1 MRLLPEV
8 ITELDPNIRWEMAKY
23 LRIIEEVVLGP
34 KVSDTGAPTMEETF
48 RRMGQAVVRKDKKAE
63 DAAITDYMRAEVR
76 AWWQDFPEQG
86 LLTDLYQRA
95 ARRRAKSGSPD
106 SRRPP
111 SHEDGLQVAK
121 ALLADFRDTE
131 LLDALGEADT
141 VARVLAGEGL
151 VTYSILTRAALRMY
165 KKESRTSLAH
175 FDALRHLCAKLDDW
189 GWNLPRQLARWRQ
202 EVEEGRRRRPAMK
215 PIPARCPLN
224 PDRLRRD
231 MHLQFVITVLERV
244 GVRPQGVRVSGC
256 RIVAE
261 ASGLSEGT
269 VERIWKACTWRT
281 SFLPAMRKYAK
292 DISIRHGPF
301 PLPRA

>member
-281 SFLPAMRKYAK
+281 SFLPAMRKHAK
-292 DISIRHGPF
+292 DIAIRHGPF

>member
-111 SHEDGLQVAK
+111 
-121 ALLADFRDTE
+121 
-131 LLDALGEADT
+131 
-141 VARVLAGEGL
+141 
-151 VTYSILTRAALRMY
+151 RMRMV
-165 KKESRTSLAH
+165 SRWP
-175 FDALRHLCAKLDDW
+175 RHC
-189 GWNLPRQLARWRQ
+189 
-202 EVEEGRRRRPAMK
+202 
-215 PIPARCPLN
+215 
-224 PDRLRRD
+224 
-231 MHLQFVITVLERV
+231 
-244 GVRPQGVRVSGC
+244 
-256 RIVAE
+256 
-261 ASGLSEGT
+261 
-269 VERIWKACTWRT
+269 WRT
-281 SFLPAMRKYAK
+281 SGTRSCWTPWERPTPLREFWQAK
-292 DISIRHGPF
+292 D
-301 PLPRA
+301 

>member
-1 MRLLPEV
+1 MRLLPERV
-8 ITELDPNIRWEMAKY
+8 PELNPNLRWFITTR
-23 LRIIEEVVLGP
+23 LRIIKEVVLGP
-34 KVSDTGAPTMEETF
+34 PVSGTGAPTMQEGWK
-48 RRMGQAVVRKDKKAE
+48 RMGRAVVRRDRKAE
-63 DAAITDYMRAEVR
+63 GAAITDYMRSEVR
-76 AWWQDFPEQG
+76 AWWQDFPERR
-86 LLTDLYQRA
+86 LLTDLYLRA
-95 ARRRAKSGSPD
+95 ALRRETSGSPD
-106 SRRPP
+106 SGRLP
-111 SHEDGLQVAK
+111 SHEDGLRVAT
-121 ALLADFRDTE
+121 ALLEDFRDTE
-131 LLDALGEADT
+131 LLDAQGEADT

-175 FDALRHLCAKLDDW
+175 FDALSHLCTKWDDW

-202 EVEEGRRRRPAMK
+202 EVAEGRRRRPAMK

-224 PDRLRRD
+224 SDRLRRD
-231 MHLQFVITVLERV
+231 MHLQFVIVVLERV
-244 GVRPQGVRVSGC
+244 GVRPMGVRVSGC

-281 SFLPAMRKYAK
+281 SFLPEMRKQAK
-292 DISIRHGPF
+292 DIAIRHGPF